1 MINTHP
7 YKNTIYRVIYTIPF
21 FVALILIGMTMEQ
34 TSEIIVGGVIVI
46 MSGLITTF
54 TVQTHKEDQIRKTIQ
69 ELLRREFDI
78 IELALLKEAQLIIN
92 LKTDNMFEQFQ
103 ILAYTSHKMPTCK
116 MLLGNDKLFLID
128 QKEIFVI
135 QSLFLQI
142 KQCEVDTRNYFTF
155 LKNDINA
162 KTNQNML
169 YNFFAERRKRIDSL
183 IGLII
188 GSKRR
193 MFLGDGS
200 WLQISKIDLDI

>member
-1 MINTHP
+1 MIATHP
-7 YKNTIYRVIYTIPF
+7 YKKTIYLTISTIPF

-34 TSEIIVGGVIVI
+34 TSEIILGGIIVI
-46 MSGLITTF
+46 MSGLTTTF
-54 TVQTHKEDQIRKTIQ
+54 AVQTHKEDQTRKIIQ
-69 ELLRREFDI
+69 ELLRREFEI

-103 ILAYTSHKMPTCK
+103 TLAYTSHKMPTCE

-128 QKEIFVI
+128 QKEIFVV

-142 KQCEVDTRNYFTF
+142 KQCEVDTRNHFIF

-169 YNFFAERRKRIDSL
+169 YNFFIERRKRVDSL

-188 GSKRR
+188 GSKQR